1 MRRYPLQ
8 FTAAF
13 WLIGCRF
20 GPFTVHS
27 KYPHVQARS
36 FTGLLYIVAKLWL
49 GNQCLQSVLSE
60 HFNLESVF
68 HLTFSLVR
76 KLKEKFS
83 RVGDL
88 HARSLYWDFIE
99 LIMLLFSITNDVTH
113 FHPIWFFSEMA
124 AGIHLYHHIHP
135 DPRLLLRTWLD
146 LHLGRLLLASRCEYF
161 CKMLMGPPNW
171 KLSVHSAIYTATA
184 EVWLSHGT
192 KTTWSGLGKGRGL
205 S

>member
-88 HARSLYWDFIE
+88 HTRSLYRDFIE

-113 FHPIWFFSEMA
+113 FPFGFFQRWLQESISTIA
-124 AGIHLYHHIHP
+124 SIQILGFSSAR
-135 DPRLLLRTWLD
+135 DSTSTWVD
-146 LHLGRLLLASRCEYF
+146 SCSLHAVST
-161 CKMLMGPPNW
+161 
-171 KLSVHSAIYTATA
+171 SV
-184 EVWLSHGT
+184 
-192 KTTWSGLGKGRGL
+192 KR
-205 S
+205 